1 MPFFRIH
8 PVKIEQIKKS
18 RQPSPQISRHG
29 SSVPSDD
36 ETARCIHKRV
46 SLSVFLP
53 TDRCMMGSMTME
65 AAVLLPLILF
75 FFLNLCGAIEM
86 LRLHGNLSLA
96 LRDTGNQISV
106 YGHAYDLL
114 RDSDHNVDNLNADL
128 VNTLIGIGFSYS
140 YVRQELTA
148 YLGQDYLDHSPLS
161 RGAQRLYFLKSNIM
175 KEQDN
180 IELIVAYEVS
190 PLFGI
195 PGFSSFQMTNRYFGR
210 AWTGYEIPGAGKAQ
224 TKDDELMV
232 YVTAN
237 GTVWHAT
244 KDCTHL
250 TLSVRSVPRKD
261 VSTLTNKDRGR
272 YSLCELCD
280 EEEATDQVFLTDY
293 GDRYH
298 YIRGCSG
305 LKRTV
310 IPIPFSEAYSYAPC
324 SRCSGGTS

>member
-1 MPFFRIH
+1 MIDHFN
-8 PVKIEQIKKS
+8 KS

-29 SSVPSDD
+29 SSVPFDD
-36 ETARCIHKRV
+36 KTAHSIHKRV

-53 TDRCMMGSMTME
+53 TDRCLIGSMTME
-65 AAVLLPLILF
+65 AAVLLPLVLF
-75 FFLNLCGAIEM
+75 FFLNLCGVIEM

-114 RDSDHNVDNLNADL
+114 QDSDRAADRLNADL

-140 YVRQELTA
+140 YVRQELTS

-161 RGAQRLYFLKSNIM
+161 RGAQGLYFLEANIM
-175 KEQDN
+175 KEQDT
-180 IELIVAYEVS
+180 IELVVAYEVS

-195 PGFSSFQMTNRYFGR
+195 PRFSSFQMANHYFGR
-210 AWTGYEIPGAGKAQ
+210 AWTGYEILGTEASQAQ
-224 TKDDELMV
+224 DDVLMV
-232 YVTAN
+232 YVTPN

-250 TLSVRSVPRKD
+250 SLSVRSVLRKD
-261 VSTLTNKDRGR
+261 VPTLTNKEQGT
-272 YSLCELCD
+272 YSLCELCG
-280 EEEATDQVFLTDY
+280 EGEATDQVFLTDY

-298 YIRGCSG
+298 YNRGCSG

-324 SRCSGGTS
+324 SRCTGGAP